1 MSRKK
6 FFLPILAGLPLL
18 FMANS
23 PAPQRPIDSFYRD
36 IETEFVD
43 ITEAD
48 EGAPLKYEVSIKNV
62 GEESATPFGYSR
74 HDKGFYLGS
83 NSYKGD
89 DGRYYD
95 CYPFDIYSERFETSL
110 FFNELILPGETK
122 TFTIYPKNKL
132 DPLPDKD
139 DFHSQYLA
147 SNTFIETCET
157 LTVSIVTEVENQY
170 EIKGLDEQYSN
181 SNVTIVLEVT
191 YDENSYAF
199 FIERNNENKY
209 VIDTFS
215 ELDLTKLTITKASIH
230 KPRSRS
236 SGGFGLAG
244 LIFALIVYGGY
255 YLICGFYI
263 CAAIG
268 VFIVAPAIVI
278 PTSIKRGKRRAEE
291 REKAMKNPKE
301 NSEKAPEKKEEN
313 PEETVEVKPEEL
325 TDINKIE

>member
-1 MSRKK
+1 MSKK
-6 FFLPILAGLPLL
+6 KYLLPLLAALPLL

-23 PAPQRPIDSFYRD
+23 PAPQPPIDSYYQN

-43 ITEAD
+43 TTEAGED
-48 EGAPLKYEVSIKNV
+48 APLKYEVSIKNV
-62 GEESATPFGYSR
+62 GEEKATPFNNRYN
-74 HDKGFYLGS
+74 KGFYLGS

-95 CYPFDIYSERFETSL
+95 CYPFDIHSERFETSL

-132 DPLPDKD
+132 DPLPEKD
-139 DFHSQYLA
+139 DFHSQYVA
-147 SNTFIETCET
+147 SDTFIETCET
-157 LTVSIVTEVENQY
+157 LTVSVVTEVENQY

-181 SNVTIVLEVT
+181 SYVTIVLEVT

-199 FIERNNENKY
+199 FVERNNENKY

-230 KPRSRS
+230 KPRSRG
-236 SGGFGLAG
+236 SGGFAFAFLFFY
-244 LIFALIVYGGY
+244 LILYAGY
-255 YLICGFYI
+255 YLGYGILICF
-263 CAAIG
+263 AIG

-278 PTSIKRGKRRAEE
+278 PISIKRGKRRAEE
-291 REKAMKNPKE
+291 REEAMKKPKE
-301 NSEKAPEKKEEN
+301 NDEKTPEKNEED
-313 PEETVEVKPEEL
+313 PEETVEVTPEEL

>member
-23 PAPQRPIDSFYRD
+23 PAPQQPIDSYYRD

-48 EGAPLKYEVSIKNV
+48 EGAPLKYEVSIKNI
-62 GEESATPFGYSR
+62 GEESATPFGYY
-74 HDKGFYLGS
+74 HEKGFYLGS

-95 CYPFDIYSERFETSL
+95 CYPFNIYTERFETSL

-122 TFTIYPKNKL
+122 TFTIYPTNKL

-157 LTVSIVTEVENQY
+157 LTFSVVTEVENQY

-181 SNVTIVLEVT
+181 SNVTIVIEVT

-236 SGGFGLAG
+236 SGGFSLGWL
-244 LIFALIVYGGY
+244 LFALIVYGGY
-255 YLICGFYI
+255 YLAYGFLI
-263 CAAIG
+263 CACIG

-278 PTSIKRGKRRAEE
+278 PISIKKGKRRAEE

-301 NSEKAPEKKEEN
+301 NSEKAPEKKEEI
-313 PEETVEVKPEEL
+313 PEETVEVAPEEL

>member
-1 MSRKK
+1 M
-6 FFLPILAGLPLL
+6 PILAGLPLL

-23 PAPQRPIDSFYRD
+23 PAPQPPIDSYYQD

-43 ITEAD
+43 TTGTN
-48 EGAPLKYEVSIKNV
+48 EGDPLKYEVSIKNV
-62 GEESATPFGYSR
+62 GEESATPFGYS
-74 HDKGFYLGS
+74 HYDKGFYLGS

-230 KPRSRS
+230 KPRSRGS
-236 SGGFGLAG
+236 SGFALAWF
-244 LIFALIVYGGY
+244 LLALIVYAGY
-255 YLICGFYI
+255 YLGYGILI
-263 CAAIG
+263 CACIG
-268 VFIVAPAIVI
+268 VFIIAPAIVI
-278 PTSIKRGKRRAEE
+278 PISIKKGKRRAEE

-301 NSEKAPEKKEEN
+301 NSEKAPEKKEEV
-313 PEETVEVKPEEL
+313 PEENVEVKPEEL